1 MLINNMMA
9 YAEVD
14 ALLDLLEDEYKER
27 IPEKVRNFF
36 KEEKMKDYEFNID
49 INKPLTE
56 QRVRR
61 ETMALLA
68 ILNINYWC
76 DSEEERIQWINELD
90 KNEKEIEEL
99 MGKYNSANLFENRT
113 RVVNEPIINDE
124 KDESENMQLVEYKE
138 KNIIQKIVD
147 KIFKI
152 FKRKGR

>member
-1 MLINNMMA
+1 MLMNNMMA

-113 RVVNEPIINDE
+113 REVNEPIINDE

>member
-1 MLINNMMA
+1 
-9 YAEVD
+9 
-14 ALLDLLEDEYKER
+14 
-27 IPEKVRNFF
+27 
-36 KEEKMKDYEFNID
+36 
-49 INKPLTE
+49 
-56 QRVRR
+56 
-61 ETMALLA
+61 
-68 ILNINYWC
+68 
-76 DSEEERIQWINELD
+76 
-90 KNEKEIEEL
+90 

>member
-1 MLINNMMA
+1 MNNMMA

>member
-113 RVVNEPIINDE
+113 RVVNELIINDE

>member
-1 MLINNMMA
+1 MLMNNMMA

-99 MGKYNSANLFENRT
+99 MEKYNSANLFENRT

>member
-1 MLINNMMA
+1 MLIDNMIA

-14 ALLDLLEDEYKER
+14 VLLDLIEDEYIER

-36 KEEKMKDYEFNID
+36 KEEKIKDYEFNID
-49 INKPLTE
+49 IDKPLIE
-56 QRVRR
+56 QKIKR

-76 DSEEERIQWINELD
+76 DTEEEKQQWINELD

-99 MGKYNSANLFENRT
+99 REKYNPDNLFKNRT
-113 RVVNEPIINDE
+113 KVINEPIVNE
-124 KDESENMQLVEYKE
+124 ENAQNMQLVEYKE
-138 KNIIQKIVD
+138 KNIIQKIID

-152 FKRKGR
+152 FKRK

>member
-1 MLINNMMA
+1 MLMNNMMA

-61 ETMALLA
+61 ETMVLLA

>member
-1 MLINNMMA
+1 MA

-61 ETMALLA
+61 ETMVLLA

>member
-1 MLINNMMA
+1 MLIDNMMA

-14 ALLDLLEDEYKER
+14 ALLDLVEDEYR
-27 IPEKVRNFF
+27 NRVPEKVRNFF
-36 KEEKMKDYEFNID
+36 KEEKIKDYEFNID

-56 QRVRR
+56 QKIRR

-76 DSEEERIQWINELD
+76 DTEEEKQQWINELD

-99 MGKYNSANLFENRT
+99 REKYNSDNLFKNRT
-113 RVVNEPIINDE
+113 KVINDPIVNEENAQ
-124 KDESENMQLVEYKE
+124 NMQLVEYKE
-138 KNIIQKIVD
+138 KNIIQRIID

-152 FKRKGR
+152 FKRKER

>member
-1 MLINNMMA
+1 MLIDNMMA

-14 ALLDLLEDEYKER
+14 ALLDLVEDEYR
-27 IPEKVRNFF
+27 NRVPEKVRNFF
-36 KEEKMKDYEFNID
+36 KEEKIKDYEFNID

-56 QRVRR
+56 QKIRR

-76 DSEEERIQWINELD
+76 DTEEEKQQWINELD

-99 MGKYNSANLFENRT
+99 REKYNPDNLFKNRT
-113 RVVNEPIINDE
+113 KVINDPIVNEENAQ
-124 KDESENMQLVEYKE
+124 NMQLVEYKE
-138 KNIIQKIVD
+138 KNIIQRIID

-152 FKRKGR
+152 FKRKER

>member
-1 MLINNMMA
+1 
-9 YAEVD
+9 
-14 ALLDLLEDEYKER
+14 
-27 IPEKVRNFF
+27 
-36 KEEKMKDYEFNID
+36 
-49 INKPLTE
+49 
-56 QRVRR
+56 
-61 ETMALLA
+61 MALLA

-113 RVVNEPIINDE
+113 RVVNEHIINDE

>member
-1 MLINNMMA
+1 MLMNNMMA

>member
-1 MLINNMMA
+1 MLMNNMMA

-68 ILNINYWC
+68 ILNIKYWC